1 MTSFDSSI
9 DHTKRQDW
17 QTISLLGLVHASSHF
32 YQLILPTLFWY
43 LSRDFGYD
51 YVQLGFLVTCF
62 FLVSGLGQASS
73 GFVVDRIGPAP
84 VMFFGLGSFVVSALL
99 LAMAPNYLILL
110 LAAVIGGAGN
120 SVFHPVDYSIINHR
134 ISAARLGHAFSIH
147 GLTGN
152 LGWAAAPLFI
162 TTLSTLFSW
171 RVAVFS
177 AAALIGFI
185 LFLSIWQRKL
195 WGKGQSNVD
204 ENTDLSHQGILA
216 TLLILVKKPTL
227 WGAFLFFAFSSIALS
242 AVQNYT
248 IPLLSSV
255 YGLSQIIG
263 GSTLSAY
270 MVAAAV
276 GMAGGGFLAGA
287 SAKSERIIFISLCT
301 SGLLMLLLAL
311 NIGTSS
317 VAVALVVAAG
327 FFSGVAAPSRD
338 MLVRKVTPKG
348 ATGTVYGLV
357 YSGMDVGASI
367 APLAFGYMI
376 DAQFDRGP
384 WFGAALAFII
394 SAICALAVAY
404 AAQHITKT
412 KAKELQPQS

>member
-1 MTSFDSSI
+1 MTGANPSI

-17 QTISLLGLVHASSHF
+17 QTISLLGLVHGSSHF
-32 YQLILPTLFWY
+32 YQLVLPTLFWY

-51 YVQLGFLVTCF
+51 YLQLGFLVTCF

-84 VMFFGLGSFVVSALL
+84 VMFFGLGAFVVSALL
-99 LAMAPNYLILL
+99 LASAPNYMVLL
-110 LAAVIGGAGN
+110 LASLIGGAGN

-134 ISAARLGHAFSIH
+134 ISAARLGHAFSVH

-162 TTLSTLFSW
+162 TTLSTLFNW
-171 RVAVFS
+171 RIAVFS
-177 AAALIGFI
+177 AAALIAFI

-195 WGKGQSNVD
+195 WGKGQDNIDSD
-204 ENTDLSHQGILA
+204 LDLSRQSIST
-216 TLLILVKKPTL
+216 TLLILIKKAPL
-227 WGAFLFFAFSSIALS
+227 WGAFLFFVFGSVALS

-255 YGLSQIIG
+255 YGLSQIVG

-270 MVAAAV
+270 MVAAAL
-276 GMAGGGFLAGA
+276 GMVAGGFLAGA
-287 SAKSERIIFISLCT
+287 NAKSERIIFISLCT
-301 SGLLMLLLAL
+301 AGLLMLLLAL
-311 NIGTSS
+311 NIGTASI
-317 VAVALVVAAG
+317 AVMLVVAAG

-338 MLVRKVTPKG
+338 MLVRRVTPPG

-367 APLAFGYMI
+367 APLVFGYMV

-384 WFGAALAFII
+384 WFGAALAFVM

-404 AAQHITKT
+404 SAQHATKS
-412 KAKELQPQS
+412 KPEELQAQ